1 MRSSQGAA
9 TSDLA
14 VHRTL
19 RMGFSSRAAAA
30 CRGAALGRRGA
41 IHALSRRR
49 VRGCPRVFA
58 ATDAQE
64 ERQTASTRM
73 NTRRRMFLKAGTDGG
88 QRGQRRHELGSVKWN
103 PDLDDWT
110 PPQRRPA
117 ACTKAIENTR
127 QRPLSCLKDTLY
139 KY

>member
-19 RMGFSSRAAAA
+19 RVGFSPLAAAA
-30 CRGAALGRRGA
+30 RRGAALGRRGA

-49 VRGCPRVFA
+49 VGGCPRPFA

-73 NTRRRMFLKAGTDGG
+73 NTRRRMFL
-88 QRGQRRHELGSVKWN
+88 
-103 PDLDDWT
+103 
-110 PPQRRPA
+110 
-117 ACTKAIENTR
+117 
-127 QRPLSCLKDTLY
+127 
-139 KY
+139 

>member
-19 RMGFSSRAAAA
+19 RLSPVAAAA
-30 CRGAALGRRGA
+30 RRGAALGRRGA
-41 IHALSRRR
+41 IHADSRRR
-49 VRGCPRVFA
+49 ADGCPRPFA

-73 NTRRRMFLKAGTDGG
+73 NTRRRMFL
-88 QRGQRRHELGSVKWN
+88 
-103 PDLDDWT
+103 
-110 PPQRRPA
+110 
-117 ACTKAIENTR
+117 
-127 QRPLSCLKDTLY
+127 
-139 KY
+139 